1 MKFRSLPPFL
11 GGADVQV
18 DFAAFP
24 IYALQ
29 KYKHHYDLNST
40 DGPPVK
46 KAKMGRGQ
54 GKKRGHHEESDE
66 EMSNSEDESP
76 YRIDLGAWRPRINK
90 PELAKMARAH
100 FSNLPPAREND
111 TIVQFLYA
119 VKTQGRFQPLQ
130 PKLTCLDKVLKLR
143 PD

>member
-1 MKFRSLPPFL
+1 MSGAEGGPPAKKTKTAG
-11 GGADVQV
+11 GGA
-18 DFAAFP
+18 
-24 IYALQ
+24 
-29 KYKHHYDLNST
+29 
-40 DGPPVK
+40 G
-46 KAKMGRGQ
+46 GQ
-54 GKKRGHHEESDE
+54 GKKRGGGGHEESDE

-90 PELAKMARAH
+90 TELARIARAH

-119 VKTQGRFQPLQ
+119 VKTQGMDTLWDD
-130 PKLTCLDKVLKLR
+130 KLTRVLDKVLKLR

>member
-1 MKFRSLPPFL
+1 M
-11 GGADVQV
+11 GG
-18 DFAAFP
+18 
-24 IYALQ
+24 
-29 KYKHHYDLNST
+29 
-40 DGPPVK
+40 
-46 KAKMGRGQ
+46 GQ

-90 PELAKMARAH
+90 PELAKQARAH
-100 FSNLPPAREND
+100 FSTLPPAREND

-119 VKTQGRFQPLQ
+119 VKTQGTFPTPGTKKSLRD
-130 PKLTCLDKVLKLR
+130 LDKVLKLR